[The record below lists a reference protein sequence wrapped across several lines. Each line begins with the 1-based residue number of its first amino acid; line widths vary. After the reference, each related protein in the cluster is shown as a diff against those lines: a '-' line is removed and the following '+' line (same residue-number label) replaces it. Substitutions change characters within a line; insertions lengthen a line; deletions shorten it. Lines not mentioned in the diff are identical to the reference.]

1 MNNVLVAVQQLID
14 KQKAEIAELKATSL
28 KSAEIIISYESQ
40 IDMLA
45 IDVTE
50 SEAEIAELTKG
61 FNVLDNLL
69 TLSNKRNNEA
79 VGSLK
84 AQAAEIAELKEKLEG
99 AYNLIR
105 KSSCDDADA
114 IEKIANKWSLSDD
127 NKQAASHLHWEAE
140 QLRKGEA

>member
-84 AQAAEIAELKEKLEG
+84 AQAAEIAELRQDVAFYRCCALCGEIPDDSQKPSIKNKEQE
-99 AYNLIR
+99 
-105 KSSCDDADA
+105 
-114 IEKIANKWSLSDD
+114 
-127 NKQAASHLHWEAE
+127 
-140 QLRKGEA
+140 